1 MQHVQGGAAMSGP
14 YAALSRSRFGSGEA
28 LHRHALCMPMQLP
41 YSKGFGGGCGD
52 LDFGRDYDGQVDG
65 NGSDSDGGIGVTA
78 RVGSKT

>member
-1 MQHVQGGAAMSGP
+1 
-14 YAALSRSRFGSGEA
+14 
-28 LHRHALCMPMQLP
+28 MQLP